1 MAVDKNKI
9 TAEATKL
16 VQKGQWDKAI
26 KAYERILADDAKDVR
41 VLLKVGE
48 LHQKKGDNAAA
59 ALVFNRVADA
69 YGEQGFFLKAVAV
82 FKQILKLTPDDAR
95 VNERLASLYQQL
107 GLMSDAMAQLQQV
120 AAAHEKANDT
130 GHLTEVLRR
139 MVELD
144 PENVASNIKLG
155 ELYAK
160 ASQNGPALEQFRRA
174 AEYLKKNNRID
185 EYVKVAERIA
195 YLSPEEM
202 GLTRELANIYLAKGD
217 TKRALAKLQLCFKAS
232 PKDIETLNLLA
243 QAFRDLGQL
252 SKTVSVFKELAHVY
266 TEQGKSEDARATYRK
281 VLELAPDDPDAMAVL
296 GPPAQAAPH
305 PSAAA
310 APVAPPPVRAAASP
324 PPPSSPRVQPEPHRP
339 GPATL
344 SGVVEPLT
352 KLLTE
357 TDVYIKYGLHDKAL
371 EHVRRILEL
380 DPESPEGHEKA
391 REIQLARGD
400 QASAA
405 TEGVLAARAW
415 LGRRDAE
422 RATSAVM
429 RLREIAPGHPD
440 LKVLLVAT
448 GLPPE
453 EQPIEP
459 LLIEAEEELLV
470 DEPAVPDDGDELALS
485 AAGEE
490 GEEVIEEPDE
500 ASPEDDEDADE
511 PIHVAPPPPVPVV
524 AAPPPPEPKP
534 LPPPPGLAQPSVPRP
549 APRASPVPA
558 PVPPPARAPTRAPAP
573 APAPAAAD
581 LSDELEEV
589 EFYIQQGLVDEAR
602 DTLENLL
609 TLHPGHPGVKAKLD
623 ELDRKT
629 KAPEPAAPAPVAKA
643 APARPSPAQVEQR
656 SSEDEAFDIARQLAE
671 EIGEPAAPASAEEE
685 FQYSVEDVF
694 SQFKKGVEK
703 TVKPEDTQT
712 HYDLGIA
719 YKEMGLLD
727 DAIHEFEMA
736 LTGPTRAKD
745 LDCLTMIGLCQMMKG
760 EPQTAVGTFRRAL
773 RTEGLT
779 ADAAKAL
786 YFELAVAYEAE
797 GDGEVALYCF
807 QKIRKVDSKYREVD
821 AQVARLGGGPG
832 RPPKAEAARPA
843 APAHAPSNGA
853 TSKPAEKAPR
863 AASSAPPPA
872 PPRPG
877 PKKNIGYL

>member
-26 KAYERILADDAKDVR
+26 KAYERILTDDSKDVR

-82 FKQILKLTPDDAR
+82 FKQILKLTPEDAR

-107 GLMSDAMAQLQQV
+107 GLMSDAMAQLQMV

-130 GHLTEVLRR
+130 GRLTEVLRR

-144 PENVASNIKLG
+144 PENVASSIKLG

-160 ASQNGPALEQFRRA
+160 ASQNAPALEQFRRA

-195 YLSPEEM
+195 YLSPEEL

-281 VLELAPDDPDAMAVL
+281 VLELAPDDPDATAVL
-296 GPPAQAAPH
+296 GPATPAKPLPPAVVAP
-305 PSAAA
+305 
-310 APVAPPPVRAAASP
+310 APPPVRAAP
-324 PPPSSPRVQPEPHRP
+324 PPPPPAPTPQAQPHRP

-344 SGVVEPLT
+344 AGVVEPLT

-371 EHVRRILEL
+371 EHVRKILEL

-391 REIQLARGD
+391 REIQFARGD
-400 QASAA
+400 QATAA

-415 LGRRDAE
+415 IGRREAE
-422 RATSAVM
+422 RAKAAVM
-429 RLREIAPGHPD
+429 RLRDIAPGHPD
-440 LKVLLVAT
+440 LRVLLVAT

-459 LLIEAEEELLV
+459 LFIEAEEELLV
-470 DEPAVPDDGDELALS
+470 DEPAAPTAQDDGDELALS
-485 AAGEE
+485 AAGEQ
-490 GEEVIEEPDE
+490 GDEVIEEPGE
-500 ASPEDDEDADE
+500 AGEVDEDADE
-511 PIHVAPPPPVPVV
+511 PIQFAPPAPTSVAVAPP
-524 AAPPPPEPKP
+524 PKP
-534 LPPPPGLAQPSVPRP
+534 LPPPPGSAQPSTPRP
-549 APRASPVPA
+549 APRAAPTPA
-558 PVPPPARAPTRAPAP
+558 PVPPPVRASAPV
-573 APAPAAAD
+573 PAAAD

-589 EFYIQQGLVDEAR
+589 EFYVQQGLVDEAR
-602 DTLENLL
+602 ETLENLL
-609 TLHPGHPGVKAKLD
+609 SLHPGHRGVKAKLD

-629 KAPEPAAPAPVAKA
+629 KAPEPVVPAPAAKA
-643 APARPSPAQVEQR
+643 APARPSPAKVEQKT
-656 SSEDEAFDIARQLAE
+656 SDDEAFDIARQLAE
-671 EIGEPAAPASAEEE
+671 EIGEPSAPSSAAEE

-727 DAIHEFEMA
+727 DAVHEFEMA
-736 LTGPTRAKD
+736 LTGPHRAKD
-745 LDCLTMIGLCQMMKG
+745 LDCLSMIGLCQMMKG
-760 EPQTAVGTFRRAL
+760 EPQVAVGTFRRAL

-779 ADAAKAL
+779 ADAAKSL
-786 YFELAVAYEAE
+786 YFELAMAYEAT
-797 GDGEVALYCF
+797 GDGEGALYCF
-807 QKIRKVDSKYREVD
+807 QKIRKVDSKYRDVD
-821 AQVARLGGGPG
+821 VQVARLGGGPG
-832 RPPKAEAARPA
+832 RPPKAEATRPA
-843 APAHAPSNGA
+843 APAPAPANGA

-863 AASSAPPPA
+863 AASAAPPPV